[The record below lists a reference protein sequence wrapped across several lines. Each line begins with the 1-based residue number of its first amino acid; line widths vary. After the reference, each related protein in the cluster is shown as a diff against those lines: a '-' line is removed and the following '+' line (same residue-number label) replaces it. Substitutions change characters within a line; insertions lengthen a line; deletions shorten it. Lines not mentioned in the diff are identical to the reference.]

1 MPKTTRKLPGF
12 EGVAAGQTAT
22 LRLPIGRTYEQL
34 LITYAGATLAQL
46 DELRIIAN
54 GDVLHRITELTKLD
68 SLNQFNGRAAAN
80 GVIVFDFTRFNM
92 RTRASEEVYAL
103 GTGVLDDP
111 RTVTTL
117 SLEIDVNAAAV
128 GTALSAKAITSEKRL
143 SSNVVK
149 TRQFTYTASA
159 AGEFEISDL
168 PKGEAINK
176 IYVGGHAANVYTT
189 IEVERDNFI
198 EFSRSVAENSKIQID
213 GVRTPQADFV
223 VYDPTELG
231 NSESLGTAGV
241 ADLRLRLGVTNA
253 GQIPVTVEYIGTL
266 DI

>member
-34 LITYAGATLAQL
+34 LITYAGATIAQL
-46 DELRIIAN
+46 NEMRIVAN
-54 GDVLHRITELTKLD
+54 GDVIHRVTELTKLD
-68 SLNQFNGRAAAN
+68 SLNKFNGRAAAA

-103 GTGVLDDP
+103 GTGVLEDP
-111 RTVTTL
+111 RKITTL
-117 SLEIDVNAAAV
+117 SLEIDIDAAAV
-128 GTALSAKAITSEKRL
+128 GTALSAKAITSDKRL
-143 SSNVVK
+143 SSNIIK
-149 TRQFTYTASA
+149 TKQFTYTAAA

-176 IYVGGHAANVYTT
+176 VYFGGHTANVYTT
-189 IEVERDNFI
+189 LEVERDNFI
-198 EFSRSVAENSKIQID
+198 EFSRSVAENELIQTD
-213 GVRTPQADFV
+213 GVRTPQTDFV

-231 NSESLGTAGV
+231 NSESLGTVGV
-241 ADLRLRLGVTNA
+241 NDLRFRLGVTNP
-253 GQIPVTVEYIGTL
+253 GQIPVTVEFIGQ
-266 DI
+266 IEV